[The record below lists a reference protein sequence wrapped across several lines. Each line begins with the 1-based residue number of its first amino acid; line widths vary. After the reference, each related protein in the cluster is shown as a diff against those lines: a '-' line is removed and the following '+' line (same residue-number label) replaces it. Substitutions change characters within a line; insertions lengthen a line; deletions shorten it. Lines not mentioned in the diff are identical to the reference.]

1 MIMIKLYFKK
11 ILATLGFIAN
21 YFLLVFILAFVWNL
35 VLRNTFSE
43 LASTLILAIL
53 ALVLNVV
60 IVCIM
65 RYKSLYHKTYTLN
78 NRSYFSIIKSSDNI
92 VHTLAFISI
101 LLPFFVSIAIVVNT
115 PLLPLVV
122 GTILLLFACGLIFFA
137 VNALMLNIVYK
148 LFMCKNISKT

>member
-11 ILATLGFIAN
+11 ILVTLGFIAN

-43 LASTLILAIL
+43 LVNTLILAIL

-60 IVCIM
+60 IVFIM
-65 RYKSLYHKTYTLN
+65 RYKSLQHKTDTLN
-78 NRSYFSIIKSSDNI
+78 NVSFLNIIKSSYNI

-101 LLPFFVSIAIVVNT
+101 LFPFFVSIAIVENT

-122 GTILLLFACGLIFFA
+122 GTIILLFACGLIFLT
-137 VNALMLNIVYK
+137 VNALVWSIVHK
-148 LFMCKNISKT
+148 FVKSRNISNI